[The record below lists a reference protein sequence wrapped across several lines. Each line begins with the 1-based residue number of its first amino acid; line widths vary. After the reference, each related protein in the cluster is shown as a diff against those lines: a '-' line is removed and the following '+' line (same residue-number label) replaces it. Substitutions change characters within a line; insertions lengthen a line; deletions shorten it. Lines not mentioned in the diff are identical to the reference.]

1 MKNDIFSMLFD
12 KNRILNS
19 GWFDGL
25 QPFELL
31 GKGLE
36 TFLINKLRELG
47 VSDRPVVKGKV
58 EEGAIVRG
66 AVYIAEGAHV
76 EPTAMIVGPTYIGPD
91 CEVRHG
97 AYVRGNVFAS
107 RACVLGHASEF
118 KGAVLFDEAKAGHFA
133 YVGDSIL
140 GVNVNLG
147 AGTKIANLKLKG
159 NEVFYSDPQS
169 HTRVGSGLRKF
180 GALLGDDSQTGCNA
194 VLSPGSILG
203 RKAMVLGCAHF
214 VGTLGNGEFY
224 TGKDK
229 PMQK

>member
-1 MKNDIFSMLFD
+1 MKNDMFSLLFD
-12 KNRILNS
+12 NKRILNS
-19 GWFDGL
+19 DWFLGL
-25 QPFELL
+25 QPFDLL
-31 GKGLE
+31 GKKLE
-36 TFLINKLRELG
+36 SFILTKLRELG
-47 VSDRPVVKGKV
+47 VSEHPVIKGKV
-58 EEGAIVRG
+58 DEGAFVRG

-76 EPTAMIVGPTYIGPD
+76 EPTAMIVGPAYIGPG

-159 NEVFYSDPQS
+159 NEVFYRDPS
-169 HTRVGSGLRKF
+169 TDTRMGSGLRKF

-203 RKAMVLGCAHF
+203 QKAMVLGCAHF
-214 VGTLGNGEFY
+214 VGTLGGGEFY
-224 TGKDK
+224 TGREK
-229 PMQK
+229 